1 MSIYMGFTW
10 HFNGIQRNMGID
22 MRHYEAEC
30 IVVDVRSA
38 GVSRG
43 GAHRAH
49 RAHLDELSDLSALQ
63 FVL

>member
-10 HFNGIQRNMGID
+10 HFNGIQRNMGI
-22 MRHYEAEC
+22 EAEC

-63 FVL
+63 FFL